1 MNDVAGPR
9 QLYLR
14 FHGRILDALG
24 IQMYQ
29 SPTAAIAELIANAWD
44 ADAEKVD
51 VTLPASLNEGAVI
64 IVADHNGRGMTFEEC
79 QEKYLQVGR
88 NRRVT
93 DGPASAK
100 GRPVLGRK
108 GIGKFAGFGIAD
120 IVEVDTVSADNGERT
135 HFSLDIRDLR
145 SDDFVVTT
153 PRPIPLIAYEGPDE
167 TRRAHPR
174 TVVTLRNLKMVNRRD
189 PAVFARQMAKR
200 FQLAAGASTFLIAVN
215 GNPMPSDVEAFD
227 VEFEFPR
234 DYRSGETPDCLS
246 VIDGW
251 ARETVGDNDVDWRVR
266 FSKQPIGEEEFRGV
280 GIFCGIKV
288 AQTPFFFQLSGGL
301 GGQHGQAYMAGT
313 VKADF
318 LDALDRDV
326 ITTERQ
332 RINWED
338 PYAAPLLEWGQKRV
352 ASLLR
357 LWQARRGESRNDELD
372 HRLGG
377 FGSRLSVLPQSERET
392 IRSALRRIASVP
404 AIDQD
409 RFAELADAILT
420 AWEGGRLRGIIS
432 DIARMETMDEGVLL
446 RVLAEERVLTAL
458 HVAEVI
464 KIKVD
469 VIQGLEARIAAADRE
484 NSIRDYIA
492 DSPWLISPRWERY
505 RKEIALNV
513 FLGEARAR
521 AQISD
526 ADPRWAKRMDLVL
539 RAGDHIL
546 VLEFMRPGLAVD
558 SDHLQRFQTYVDTL
572 RVRLAANTALR
583 VRQVS
588 GLLVADRL
596 AIAAEDQPLLERL
609 ANADMHCLEWQAVLG
624 QAKAQWA
631 EFLEAMKL
639 RAPDDPRL
647 QSLQA
652 PTPASLASK
661 A

>member
-1 MNDVAGPR
+1 MTETAGPR

-44 ADAEKVD
+44 ADADRVE
-51 VTLPASLNEGAVI
+51 VTLPANLNEGAVI
-64 IVADHNGRGMTFEEC
+64 VVADHDGRGMTFEEC

-93 DGPASAK
+93 EGPASAK

-108 GIGKFAGFGIAD
+108 GIGKFAGFGIAE
-120 IVEVDTVSADNGERT
+120 IVEVDTVSAVNGERT

-145 SDDFVVTT
+145 SEGFIGTA
-153 PRPIPLIAYEGPDE
+153 PRPVPLIAYEGPDE
-167 TRRAHPR
+167 ARRAHPR
-174 TVVTLRNLKMVNRRD
+174 TIVTLRNLKMVNRRD
-189 PAVFARQMAKR
+189 PVVFARQMAKR
-200 FQLAAGASTFLIAVN
+200 FQLAAGASTFVITVN
-215 GNPMPSDVEAFD
+215 GNSMPNDVEPFD

-234 DYRSGETPDCLS
+234 DYRPGEMPDGLA
-246 VIDGW
+246 VVGGW
-251 ARETVGDNDVDWRVR
+251 ARETIEGGGDVEWRVR
-266 FSKQPIGEEEFRGV
+266 FGKQPIGEEEFRGV
-280 GIFCGIKV
+280 AVFCGIKV

-313 VKADF
+313 VKADY
-318 LDALDRDV
+318 LDALDRDI

-332 RINWED
+332 RVNWED
-338 PYAAPLLEWGQKRV
+338 PYAAPLLAWGQKRV
-352 ASLLR
+352 GSLLR
-357 LWQARRGESRNDELD
+357 LWQTRRGENRNDELD
-372 HRLGG
+372 RRLDG
-377 FGSRLSVLPQSERET
+377 FGGRLSVLPPSERDT
-392 IRSALRRIASVP
+392 IRSALRRIATVP

-409 RFAELADAILT
+409 RFAELADAVLT

-446 RVLAEERVLTAL
+446 RLLAEERVLTAL

-505 RKEIALNV
+505 RKEVSLNV
-513 FLGEARAR
+513 FLEEARAR
-521 AQISD
+521 ARISD

-546 VLEFMRPGLAVD
+546 VLEFMRPGLSVD

-583 VRQVS
+583 IRQVS
-588 GLLVADRL
+588 GLLVADSL
-596 AIAAEDQPLLERL
+596 AVAAEDQPLLERL
-609 ANADMHCLEWQAVLG
+609 ATADMHCLEWRAVLG

-639 RAPDDPRL
+639 RAPDDPRV
-647 QSLQA
+647 QSL
-652 PTPASLASK
+652 
-661 A
+661 

>member
-1 MNDVAGPR
+1 
-9 QLYLR
+9 
-14 FHGRILDALG
+14 
-24 IQMYQ
+24 
-29 SPTAAIAELIANAWD
+29 
-44 ADAEKVD
+44 
-51 VTLPASLNEGAVI
+51 
-64 IVADHNGRGMTFEEC
+64 
-79 QEKYLQVGR
+79 
-88 NRRVT
+88 
-93 DGPASAK
+93 
-100 GRPVLGRK
+100 VLGRK

-120 IVEVDTVSADNGERT
+120 IVEVDTVSAVNGERT

-145 SDDFVVTT
+145 SGDFVVTA
-153 PRPIPLIAYEGPDE
+153 PRPVPLINYEGPDE

-174 TVVTLRNLKMVNRRD
+174 TIVTLRNLKMVNRRD
-189 PAVFARQMAKR
+189 PTVFARQMAKR
-200 FQLAAGASTFLIAVN
+200 FQLAAGASTFVITVN
-215 GNPMPSDVEAFD
+215 GNPMPRDVEAFD

-234 DYRSGETPDCLS
+234 DYQAGEVPSGLA
-246 VIDGW
+246 VVDGW
-251 ARETVGDNDVDWRVR
+251 ARETVGGNDIEWRVR

-280 GIFCGIKV
+280 AVFCGIKV

-313 VKADF
+313 IKADY

-352 ASLLR
+352 GSLLR
-357 LWQARRGESRNDELD
+357 LWQARRAESRNDELD
-372 HRLGG
+372 RRLDG
-377 FGSRLSVLPQSERET
+377 FGGRLSALPQSERDT
-392 IRSALRRIASVP
+392 IRSALRRIATVP

-409 RFAELADAILT
+409 RFAELADAVLT

-446 RVLAEERVLTAL
+446 RLLAEERVLTAL

-469 VIQGLEARIAAADRE
+469 VIQGLEARIAASDRE

-505 RKEIALNV
+505 RKEISLSV
-513 FLGEARAR
+513 FLEEARAR
-521 AQISD
+521 ARISD
-526 ADPRWAKRMDLVL
+526 TDPRWAKRMDLVL

-546 VLEFMRPGLAVD
+546 VLEFMRPGLTVD

-572 RVRLAANTALR
+572 RVRLSANTALQ
-583 VRQVS
+583 VRRIS
-588 GLLVADRL
+588 GLLVADSL
-596 AIAAEDQPLLERL
+596 AVAAEDQPLLERL

-639 RAPDDPRL
+639 RAPDDPRV
-647 QSLQA
+647 QSLQVLLS
-652 PTPASLASK
+652 ASSTSK
-661 A
+661 V